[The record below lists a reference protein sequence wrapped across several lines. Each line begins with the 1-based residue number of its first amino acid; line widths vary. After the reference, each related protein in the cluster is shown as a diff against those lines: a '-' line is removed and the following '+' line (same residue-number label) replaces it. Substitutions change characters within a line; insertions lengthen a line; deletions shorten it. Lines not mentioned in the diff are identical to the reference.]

1 MSKVQKSRNYWIQL
15 TKKKLQPAHR
25 KLLSW
30 KNKAVSRIE
39 LEPITP
45 PEVAVR
51 EPEPPDQISNLA
63 DNQIY
68 EEIVV
73 ATQVGDSPIM
83 ETPILESYLR
93 KNQLS
98 GSFPEY
104 ENIGNIR
111 NIEYDPFANNESF
124 NQYYDILKEP
134 RTQSIPKI
142 LPKKGRKL

>member
-1 MSKVQKSRNYWIQL
+1 MQRLRN
-15 TKKKLQPAHR
+15 QPAHR
-25 KLLSW
+25 NF
-30 KNKAVSRIE
+30 NKAVSRME

-45 PEVAVR
+45 PEVTVR
-51 EPEPPDQISNLA
+51 EPEPPDKISNLA
-63 DNQIY
+63 ENQTGIY

-73 ATQVGDSPIM
+73 ATQVGESPIM
-83 ETPILESYLR
+83 ETPILESYLL
-93 KNQLS
+93 KNQLG

-134 RTQSIPKI
+134 RTQVFQKI